1 MLDHLR
7 IVNDQW
13 KGLPGLKIGNEYLCF
28 DSAIARLGSWIE
40 SCSTLHL
47 LTPLREW
54 HWVLTVHVAEQYLL
68 SLTTIFT
75 DFILIIFLTINPFSP
90 SRPTKTGPFII
101 LLCLM
106 TVNFTRKRKT
116 HGWGRVIILTQP
128 VNFPCG
134 RKLEN
139 QEKTNKFWQSIDK
152 TFLMYN
158 YMFNF
163 LQSHVV
169 FPFRITCT

>member
-7 IVNDQW
+7 IVNGQW

-40 SCSTLHL
+40 SCSNLHL

-106 TVNFTRKRKT
+106 TVNFTRKRKRMGKGYNPNT
-116 HGWGRVIILTQP
+116 TCQLSLWEETGEPG
-128 VNFPCG
+128 
-134 RKLEN
+134 EN
-139 QEKTNKFWQSIDK
+139 QQILAEYWQN
-152 TFLMYN
+152 LPN
-158 YMFNF
+158 VQ
-163 LQSHVV
+163 LHVQ
-169 FPFRITCT
+169 FFTITCCLSI

>member
-28 DSAIARLGSWIE
+28 DSAIARLGLWIE
-40 SCSTLHL
+40 SCSNLHL

-90 SRPTKTGPFII
+90 SRPTKTGPF
-101 LLCLM
+101 
-106 TVNFTRKRKT
+106 
-116 HGWGRVIILTQP
+116 
-128 VNFPCG
+128 
-134 RKLEN
+134 
-139 QEKTNKFWQSIDK
+139 KTNKFWQSIDK